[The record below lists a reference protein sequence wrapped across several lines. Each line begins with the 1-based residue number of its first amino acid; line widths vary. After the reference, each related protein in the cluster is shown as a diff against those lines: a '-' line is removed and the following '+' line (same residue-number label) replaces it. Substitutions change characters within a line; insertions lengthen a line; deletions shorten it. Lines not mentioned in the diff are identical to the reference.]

1 MEPSQS
7 HHTSPSSLGQNPLA
21 SATVPASAASTG
33 ILGPLAEVQ
42 YFNSARSLPIEIAEQ
57 LAGLYQGIYGCRYI
71 SPLYSDPK
79 RICAEISEGRWHA
92 CVGFGCDGKVAG
104 QVGAMLRADGTLE
117 LGRDVVDPSA
127 RMKGSYR
134 QLVLSREHY
143 IQQLTSTLGLN
154 IDYQW
159 AESVTGHL
167 GSQRTYQNTL
177 GFTPCGLGA
186 LKYPDVFGRGQRE
199 SVVLMVRLMSPAI
212 LSERPVYLPFSLREI
227 SKGIFDALECQRLF
241 APYPVNPTGLERT
254 PFVTKIQT
262 EVGQISF
269 DFATKSSGVTREA
282 AIIPD
287 VIAAL
292 RQDQAVQ
299 HLSAKLNLQD
309 PLTPMLVELLEVE
322 GFVFGHIE
330 PHLQADV
337 LVLQRPLSD
346 SKLAIELIDE
356 RMCGIREAI
365 ETRRAQIGS

>member
-1 MEPSQS
+1 MQPSPTPQ
-7 HHTSPSSLGQNPLA
+7 TSPSSLGQTPLV
-21 SATVPASAASTG
+21 SAALPVSAASST

-42 YFNSARSLPIEIAEQ
+42 YFNSARPLPLEAAGQ
-57 LAGLYQGIYGCRYI
+57 LAGLYQGIYGSRYI

-79 RICAEISEGRWHA
+79 RICAEIGEGRWHA
-92 CVGFGCDGKVAG
+92 CVGFDGDGRIAG

-117 LGRDVVDPSA
+117 LGRDVVDPAA

-134 QLVLSREHY
+134 QLVLSRQLY
-143 IQQLTSTLGLN
+143 IQQLSKSLGLS

-199 SVVLMVRLMSPAI
+199 SVVLMVRLMNPEI
-212 LSERPVYLPFSLREI
+212 QSERPVYLPYSLRDI
-227 SKGIFDALECQRLF
+227 SKGIFDALGCGRLF
-241 APYPVNPTGLERT
+241 APYPVNVTGLERA
-254 PFVTKIQT
+254 PFRIRIQP
-262 EVGQISF
+262 EVGQVSF
-269 DFATKSSGVTREA
+269 DFTANSLEATQETGV
-282 AIIPD
+282 IPD
-287 VIAAL
+287 LILDL
-292 RQDQAVQ
+292 RKGDDVQ

-309 PLTPMLVELLEVE
+309 PLTPMLVGLLELE

-330 PHLQADV
+330 PHLNADV

-346 SKLAIELIDE
+346 SKLAIELIDP
-356 RMCGIREAI
+356 RMCRIQETI
-365 ETRRAQIGS
+365 ETQRINLRA